1 MGKSNRAVSLRW
13 SLLRSFLLLVLI
25 SSLTLFAMMQY
36 RAAQTEQ
43 TLSVELTQSG
53 LTRARARLSRFLE
66 PARIGSQLG
75 IAWGRDHLIDLAAA
89 VDGAPGTVTTPQLE
103 AVEQLNRLLLPY
115 LRAHPVISSIN
126 LGNAR
131 GEGWLLLRLE
141 DGRLRNRVV
150 ARDAWGAT
158 GLWLDVDHDGAVA
171 GATWQEIDYDP
182 RTRPWYLERNGLRHG
197 EPYWTE
203 AYLLATT
210 GDLGI
215 TVSNGWKQSDT
226 EHVIAFDVLL
236 TTLSDFTIARDNR
249 VSERSLKLVMDDR
262 RRLLGLPSDPRYA
275 DPEAVRADLL
285 KHVSEIETQVAH
297 AAVVA
302 AQENPVF
309 ADKGIL
315 EFDFEGESWWV
326 AVKPYPLQ
334 QDRSLR
340 IAILIPASD
349 LVGEITQLRIGLM
362 ISTLVALSA
371 ALIFALFLTR
381 SYSRPLEALAAQSR
395 RLRDL
400 DFGVIEPIEAN
411 VLEVRELAETQAQS
425 LAAVESFSRYVP
437 VEVVREL
444 LAEGDVARIGGQSRE
459 MTLLFSD
466 IADFT
471 RISEGLDPQA
481 LADHMA
487 GYFDE
492 LIDIIQANGGTV
504 DKLVGDAI
512 VAFWGAPHADAEHA
526 SHATAAALACRDRLE
541 VLNAEWQ
548 TASRPALVT
557 RFGLASGTVI
567 VGNFGAPDRL
577 AYTVLG
583 DKVNLASRLEGLNKA
598 YGSDV
603 LAAETTVT
611 ASGEAFAWRRLDRV
625 VVKGH
630 QHPTWIYELLG
641 ARDAVSEARVTRARA
656 YEAAWDR
663 YADRQFGAALEGLDA
678 LLAEG
683 ADTAAQRLRAR
694 CAALAARD
702 PGETWEAIYRPDSK

>member
-1 MGKSNRAVSLRW
+1 L
-13 SLLRSFLLLVLI
+13 
-25 SSLTLFAMMQY
+25 
-36 RAAQTEQ
+36 
-43 TLSVELTQSG
+43 
-53 LTRARARLSRFLE
+53 
-66 PARIGSQLG
+66 
-75 IAWGRDHLIDLAAA
+75 
-89 VDGAPGTVTTPQLE
+89 
-103 AVEQLNRLLLPY
+103 
-115 LRAHPVISSIN
+115 
-126 LGNAR
+126 
-131 GEGWLLLRLE
+131 
-141 DGRLRNRVV
+141 
-150 ARDAWGAT
+150 
-158 GLWLDVDHDGAVA
+158 
-171 GATWQEIDYDP
+171 
-182 RTRPWYLERNGLRHG
+182 
-197 EPYWTE
+197 
-203 AYLLATT
+203 
-210 GDLGI
+210 
-215 TVSNGWKQSDT
+215 
-226 EHVIAFDVLL
+226 
-236 TTLSDFTIARDNR
+236 
-249 VSERSLKLVMDDR
+249 R

-302 AQENPVF
+302 AQENPGF

-471 RISEGLDPQA
+471 RISEGLLDPQA

-512 VAFWGAPHADAEHA
+512 VAFWGAPHADAEHPRWPAATGSRCSTPSGRRRAGPRWSPGSGSPVARSSSATLAPPTVSRTRCSATRSISPAA
-526 SHATAAALACRDRLE
+526 SRGSTRRTAATCLPPRPR
-541 VLNAEWQ
+541 
-548 TASRPALVT
+548 SRPAARPLPGV
-557 RFGLASGTVI
+557 ASI
-567 VGNFGAPDRL
+567 
-577 AYTVLG
+577 
-583 DKVNLASRLEGLNKA
+583 AS
-598 YGSDV
+598 S
-603 LAAETTVT
+603 
-611 ASGEAFAWRRLDRV
+611 
-625 VVKGH
+625 
-630 QHPTWIYELLG
+630 
-641 ARDAVSEARVTRARA
+641 
-656 YEAAWDR
+656 
-663 YADRQFGAALEGLDA
+663 
-678 LLAEG
+678 
-683 ADTAAQRLRAR
+683 
-694 CAALAARD
+694 
-702 PGETWEAIYRPDSK
+702 